1 MDSRFRCVSLPVRLL
16 LTGWLILALFSVA
29 CRQSGK
35 NAITLAGSTSVEP
48 FAERLAELYLAKLKA
63 TSRRP
68 QASSSSQEDARLEIN
83 VQGGGSSAGIQAVSN
98 GICDI
103 GMSSRQL
110 TAAEKGLN
118 EIPIAVDGIVIIV
131 NRANPVQ
138 GLTIEQARDVFAGRV
153 KNWRELGGPK
163 RPITVISREDG
174 SGTRSSFEE
183 KVMTGAAKQPEP
195 VAADALVQDSNGAV
209 REIVADDP
217 DAVGY
222 ISFGLVDERVHPLSL
237 DSVAPSEPS
246 IRLGTYPVTRQFLFL
261 TRHEP
266 TGRTREFIDYVLSP
280 EGQQVL
286 VQEGLVQVGQ

>member
-1 MDSRFRCVSLPVRLL
+1 MDSRFRYLSSPVRLL
-16 LTGWLILALFSVA
+16 LTGWLSVCLRFGLALVLLTTG
-29 CRQSGK
+29 CRPGGK

-48 FAERLAELYLAKLKA
+48 FAERLAELYQNKLKA
-63 TSRRP
+63 AGGGRG
-68 QASSSSQEDARLEIN
+68 LEIN

-110 TAAEKGLN
+110 TAAEKGLS
-118 EIPIAVDGIVIIV
+118 EIPIALDGIVIIV

-138 GLTIEQARDVFAGRV
+138 GLTIEQARDLFAGRT
-153 KNWRELGGPK
+153 KNWQELGGPN

-174 SGTRSSFEE
+174 SGTRASFEE
-183 KVMTGAAKQPEP
+183 KVMTGEANQPEP
-195 VAADALVQDSNGAV
+195 VSADALVQDSNGAV

-222 ISFGLVDERVHPLSL
+222 ISFGLIDERVHPLSL
-237 DSVAPSEPS
+237 DGVAASEES

-266 TGRTREFIDYVLSP
+266 AGRVKDFIDYVLSP

-286 VQEGLVQVGQ
+286 VQEGLVQIGQ

>member
-1 MDSRFRCVSLPVRLL
+1 LL
-16 LTGWLILALFSVA
+16 LTGWLILALFSTA

-48 FAERLAELYLAKLKA
+48 FAERLAELYLIKLKA
-63 TSRRP
+63 AGGKRQATSG
-68 QASSSSQEDARLEIN
+68 LEIN
-83 VQGGGSSAGIQAVSN
+83 VQGGGSSAGVQAVSN

-110 TAAEKGLN
+110 TAAEKGLT

-131 NRANPVQ
+131 NRANPVR
-138 GLTIEQARDVFAGRV
+138 GLTIAQARDVFAGRV
-153 KNWRELGGPK
+153 KNWKDLGGPN

-237 DSVAPSEPS
+237 DSVAPSEES
-246 IRLGTYPVTRQFLFL
+246 IRLGTYPVTRNFLFL
-261 TRHEP
+261 TQHEP
-266 TGRTREFIDYVLSP
+266 KGRTKEFIDYVLSP
-280 EGQQVL
+280 EGQGVL
-286 VQEGLVQVGQ
+286 VQEGLVQTAQ

>member
-1 MDSRFRCVSLPVRLL
+1 VDYRFRYLASPVRLL
-16 LTGWLILALFSVA
+16 LTGWLILALFSTA

-48 FAERLAELYLAKLKA
+48 FAERLAELYLIKLTAAHQKNG
-63 TSRRP
+63 
-68 QASSSSQEDARLEIN
+68 LEIN

-131 NRANPVQ
+131 NRANRVQ

-153 KNWRELGGPK
+153 KNWHELGGRS

-174 SGTRSSFEE
+174 SGTRASFEE